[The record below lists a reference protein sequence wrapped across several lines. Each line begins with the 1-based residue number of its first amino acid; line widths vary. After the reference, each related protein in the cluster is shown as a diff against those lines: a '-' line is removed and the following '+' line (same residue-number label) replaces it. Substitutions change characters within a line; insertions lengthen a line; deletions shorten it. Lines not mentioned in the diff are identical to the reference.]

1 MQKKAPGQGAKNLI
15 LRALAFLR
23 LYETTVLHEYPR
35 TYREELERQMMK
47 LIPAIAIWG
56 SFQWLLF
63 IKNDTMLHGDA
74 AILPVLRVGLT
85 LVCVTVFAYYY
96 FSQNPKRGYF
106 GGLVVMSYL
115 ELATA
120 VITGRVEAEPVYMSG
135 YSLALVLIVLVPLD
149 IRHSFA
155 IITAS
160 LATFFAMLVL
170 RGVKIETAYHE
181 YNLLNLMSAGVAA
194 YLMSY
199 LINAIRRRSWEKSI
213 IIENEREK
221 SDKLLRNTLPDTIAD
236 ELKNSGHVAPQL
248 YTDATVLFTDFVGFT
263 QIAEKMSPEELIREL
278 DNCFSYF
285 DQVAKR
291 YKLEK
296 LKTIGDS
303 YMCAGGIPAA
313 NKTHALDCVLA
324 ALEIRAFM
332 QQMKEIKAAQDLPY
346 WELRIG
352 IHTGPLVAGVIG
364 ESKFAY
370 DVWGDTVNT
379 ASRMEA
385 AGTAAEINI
394 SVKSYEQVKY
404 FFNCEFRGRLAVK
417 NKGEMEMYFVHE
429 LKEKFSAD
437 EVGRIPNT
445 IFFEIYDELARG
457 KKIAFKKDLGY
468 LALSA

>member
-1 MQKKAPGQGAKNLI
+1 MQKKSSVQGAKNLI

-23 LYETTVLHEYPR
+23 LYEASVLHEYPR

-47 LIPAIAIWG
+47 LLPAIAIWG

-63 IKNDTMLHGDA
+63 IKNDTMLHPGVQV
-74 AILPVLRVGLT
+74 LPALRVGLT
-85 LVCVTVFAYYY
+85 LVCVTAFAYYY
-96 FSQNPKRGYF
+96 FSRSPRRGYLA
-106 GGLVVMSYL
+106 GLGIMAYL
-115 ELATA
+115 EVATA
-120 VITGRVEAEPVYMSG
+120 VITGTVEAEPVYMSG

-160 LATFFAMLVL
+160 LATFFGLLFV
-170 RGVKIETAYHE
+170 RGVRVETAYNE
-181 YNLLNLMSAGVAA
+181 YNLLNLMSAGIAA

-236 ELKNSGHVAPQL
+236 ELKNNGHVAPQL

-332 QQMKEIKAAQDLPY
+332 QQMKEIKAAQGLPY

-352 IHTGPLVAGVIG
+352 IHSGPLVAGVIG

-394 SVKSYEQVKY
+394 KD
-404 FFNCEFRGRLAVK
+404 RL
-417 NKGEMEMYFVHE
+417 
-429 LKEKFSAD
+429 
-437 EVGRIPNT
+437 
-445 IFFEIYDELARG
+445 
-457 KKIAFKKDLGY
+457 
-468 LALSA
+468 

>member
-1 MQKKAPGQGAKNLI
+1 MKTAGIKGGI
-15 LRALAFLR
+15 LRVLAFLR
-23 LYETTVLHEYPR
+23 LYEVSVLHEYPR

-47 LIPAIAIWG
+47 LLPAIAIWG

-63 IKNDTMLHGDA
+63 IKNDTMLHAGVPV
-74 AILPVLRVGLT
+74 LPALRVGLT
-85 LVCVTVFAYYY
+85 LVCVTAFAYYY
-96 FSQNPKRGYF
+96 FSKNSRRGYLA
-106 GGLVVMSYL
+106 GLGIMAYL
-115 ELATA
+115 EMATA

-149 IRHSFA
+149 VRHSFA

-160 LATFFAMLVL
+160 LATFFGLL
-170 RGVKIETAYHE
+170 FFRGVKIETAYNE
-181 YNLLNLMSAGVAA
+181 YNLLNLMSAGIAA

-221 SDKLLRNTLPDTIAD
+221 SDKLLRNTLPDSIAD
-236 ELKNSGHVAPQL
+236 ELKNSGRVAPQL
-248 YTDATVLFTDFVGFT
+248 HENATVLFTDLVGFT
-263 QIAEKMSPEELIREL
+263 QIAEQMSPAELIREL

-303 YMCAGGIPAA
+303 YMCAGGIPSA
-313 NKTHALDCVLA
+313 NHTHALDCVLA

-332 QQMKEIKAAQDLPY
+332 QQLKEIKTAQGLPY

-364 ESKFAY
+364 ETKFAY

-379 ASRMEA
+379 ASRMESA
-385 AGTAAEINI
+385 STAGEINI
-394 SVKSYEQVKY
+394 SATAYEQVKY
-404 FFNCEFRGRLAVK
+404 FFDCEFRGRLDAK
-417 NKGEMEMYFVHE
+417 NKGEMEMYFVHN
-429 LKEKFSAD
+429 LKQRFSAD
-437 EVGRIPNT
+437 ENGKVPNSK
-445 IFFEIYDELARG
+445 FFEFYDELARG
-457 KKIAFKKDLGY
+457 RKLAFRRELGY

>member
-1 MQKKAPGQGAKNLI
+1 MKAVLLRI
-15 LRALAFLR
+15 LSFLR
-23 LYETTVLHEYPR
+23 LYEASVLHEYPR
-35 TYREELERQMMK
+35 SYREELERQMNK
-47 LIPAIAIWG
+47 LIPAISIWG

-63 IKNDTMLHGDA
+63 IKNDVMLHNDA
-74 AILPVLRVGLT
+74 VILPALRVGLT
-85 LVCVTVFAYYY
+85 LVCIGTLLYY
-96 FSQNPKRGYF
+96 FFSRSSKRGYF
-106 GGLVVMSYL
+106 GGLAVMAYL
-115 ELATA
+115 EIATA

-155 IITAS
+155 IISAS
-160 LATFFAMLVL
+160 LATFFSILFF
-170 RGVKIETAYHE
+170 RGVKIESAYHE

-199 LINAIRRRSWEKSI
+199 LIQAIRKRSWEKSI

-221 SDKLLRNTLPDTIAD
+221 SDRLLRNTLPNTIAD
-236 ELKNSGHVAPQL
+236 ELKNNGRVAPQL
-248 YTDATVLFTDFVGFT
+248 YEEATVLFTDFVGFT
-263 QIAEKMSPEELIREL
+263 QIAEKMSPEELIHEL

-303 YMCAGGIPAA
+303 YMCAGGIPSA
-313 NKTHALDCVLA
+313 NKTNALDCVLA

-332 QQMKEIKAAQDLPY
+332 QQMKEIKAAQNLPY

-385 AGTAAEINI
+385 SGIPGEINI
-394 SVKSYEQVKY
+394 SATSYAQVKY
-404 FFNCEFRGRLAVK
+404 FFNCEYRGRLGAK
-417 NKGEMEMYFVHE
+417 NKGEMEMYFVHT
-429 LKEKFSAD
+429 LKERFSAD
-437 EVGRIPNT
+437 ISGRTPNT
-445 IFFEIYDELARG
+445 KFFEIYAELARG
-457 KKIAFKKDLGY
+457 KKIALKKELQY